1 MLRAIDG
8 IILDLVK
15 SRFSRFHVVHNALV
29 TDQSLKSRGE
39 FGVILGL
46 LSGVLGAVS
55 GPELILGPAR
65 VGVLGCKPN
74 EKVRFL
80 HSGSQNILGTL

>member
-1 MLRAIDG
+1 MYFVGNVAKKYMDTLI
-8 IILDLVK
+8 
-15 SRFSRFHVVHNALV
+15 
-29 TDQSLKSRGE
+29 TDQSFKSRGE

-46 LSGVLGAVS
+46 LSGVLGTVS

-80 HSGSQNILGTL
+80 HSGSQNIMGTV